1 MSILWPLLSHSE
13 RVQQIKVY
21 SDEWVDGD
29 TFFGQNFIHEKMSVF
44 LNNLDDF
51 ILPSQGCINPFV
63 LNKKSPD
70 SVKSAPAKITLQS
83 DFSTTEYERPQKPDL
98 IKLRASVASKGQKV
112 AAVSLNDCLAC
123 SGCVTSAETVLIQ
136 EQSYHKL
143 YDRIKSHNDVDE
155 DIIVV
160 CLSPQSIAS
169 IAAFTGTCSN
179 DMFLRVASVIKS
191 LGVKYVLD
199 TSSAGD
205 VALIESREE
214 FLARYQ
220 NGRSTL
226 WEKPPH
232 TVAASSSTVF
242 LIPETGNGNRKSKD
256 AEQSISLFGTDVKSL
271 VGSGSISNGY
281 KTTDS
286 SNSPDK
292 GDGFGNDLLFVG
304 SAINGDQALPMLA
317 SQCPGW
323 VCYAEKT
330 QPQSLPFISHTKS
343 PQQILG
349 AILKDLIFKSQVPTS
364 QFSVKSVYVVS
375 VQPCFDK
382 KLESSRK
389 DFYHSNID
397 SQEVD
402 LVISTTELWSLI
414 EEQAAARGAVAGP
427 PSLNGSGGLQSGVN
441 VVTASTFDY
450 LKNVIPDSPFGRD
463 EIESLFRSYSSD
475 GLSLVAAADSN
486 SSSGGYLEHIF
497 RYAAERIAGV
507 NLWGQALQYTAGR
520 NIDVCEVSLCSQGIT
535 GDTRSVDNHSQVKL
549 KFGKAYGFRNIQ
561 SVMLKMKQ
569 GKCDLDFIE
578 IMACPSGCNNGG
590 GQLKVLEEG
599 PGGEILRESISA
611 TAVRVR
617 AVEDVFHSMVVR
629 RVEDSPLVQY
639 LYSSTSYSADLGA
652 NIIMNDIIIDG
663 HETLDSKSDD
673 KNPHKSSN
681 SILRNCAGENSL
693 LQCKQGVLGCPISPL
708 AMDLLHTRY
717 HSVPKLELLAPLAA
731 KW

>member
-1 MSILWPLLSHSE
+1 
-13 RVQQIKVY
+13 
-21 SDEWVDGD
+21 
-29 TFFGQNFIHEKMSVF
+29 MSVF

-51 ILPSQGCINPFV
+51 ILPSQGCVNPFV
-63 LNKKSPD
+63 LNKKPQGA
-70 SVKSAPAKITLQS
+70 VKSAPTRITLQS
-83 DFSTTEYERPQKPDL
+83 DFSSTEYEKSRQPDL
-98 IKLRASVASKGQKV
+98 IKSRASVSSNGQKV

-136 EQSYHKL
+136 EQSYHRL
-143 YDRIKSHNDVDE
+143 YERLKSHNNVDE
-155 DIIVV
+155 DIIAV

-169 IAAFTGTCSN
+169 MASFAGTSSN

-191 LGVKYVLD
+191 LGVQYVFD

-214 FLARYQ
+214 FLMRYR

-232 TVAASSSTVF
+232 TMAASSNTVY
-242 LIPETGNGNRKSKD
+242 LIPESGNGIGSRKPKI
-256 AEQSISLFGTDVKSL
+256 AEHSVSLFGSDVNDL
-271 VGSGSISNGY
+271 VRFSSSSDGSGVE
-281 KTTDS
+281 K
-286 SNSPDK
+286 SNSSPDNEN
-292 GDGFGNDLLFVG
+292 GFGNDLLTVG
-304 SAINGDQALPMLA
+304 SAINGNQTLPMLA

-343 PQQILG
+343 PQQIIG
-349 AILKDLIFKSQVPTS
+349 ALLKHLIFKPQVAYQSKSTS
-364 QFSVKSVYVVS
+364 SLSPSSIKSVYVVS

-389 DFYHSNID
+389 DFYHSDTDN
-397 SQEVD
+397 QEVD

-414 EEQAAARGAVAGP
+414 EEQAVAAGAAVAAANQFNPDADGETL
-427 PSLNGSGGLQSGVN
+427 SVANI
-441 VVTASTFDY
+441 STSEY
-450 LKNVIPDSPFGRD
+450 LKNIVPDSPFGRD
-463 EIESLFRSYSSD
+463 EIENLFRSYSAD

-486 SSSGGYLEHIF
+486 SSSGGYIEHIF
-497 RYAAERIAGV
+497 RYVAEQIAGI
-507 NLWGQALQYTAGR
+507 NLWGQALQYTTGR
-520 NIDVCEVSLCSQGIT
+520 NIDVCEVSLSNQG
-535 GDTRSVDNHSQVKL
+535 SPVDADSTNNHPPIKL

-599 PGGEILRESISA
+599 PLGTMLRESISA

-617 AVEDVFHSMVVR
+617 AVEDIFHNMIVR
-629 RVEDSPLVQY
+629 RVEDSPLVKY
-639 LYSSTSYSADLGA
+639 LYSCTSFHEDSFSKSKIVMEIKMDKIIAIDSTSNNEDCTNFPTSNVNKIVVGKSND
-652 NIIMNDIIIDG
+652 NISSGGSYNEKRTLKG
-663 HETLDSKSDD
+663 H
-673 KNPHKSSN
+673 
-681 SILRNCAGENSL
+681 
-693 LQCKQGVLGCPISPL
+693 GVLGCPNSPL
-708 AMDLLHTRY
+708 SMSLLHTRY

>member
-1 MSILWPLLSHSE
+1 
-13 RVQQIKVY
+13 
-21 SDEWVDGD
+21 
-29 TFFGQNFIHEKMSVF
+29 MSVF

-70 SVKSAPAKITLQS
+70 SLKSAPAKITLQS
-83 DFSTTEYERPQKPDL
+83 DFSSTVYERPQKPDL
-98 IKLRASVASKGQKV
+98 IKSRASVASKGQKV

-143 YDRIKSHNDVDE
+143 YDRLKSHNDATE
-155 DIIVV
+155 DVIVV

-169 IAAFTGTCSN
+169 MAAFTGTSSN

-214 FLARYQ
+214 FLVRFR
-220 NGRSTL
+220 NGRSTI

-242 LIPETGNGNRKSKD
+242 LIPDMGNGIGAGKSKD
-256 AEQSISLFGTDVKSL
+256 AEQKISLFGSDVQNL
-271 VGSGSISNGY
+271 IRLGSTSSID
-281 KTTDS
+281 KTADS
-286 SNSPDK
+286 TNSPERK
-292 GDGFGNDLLFVG
+292 DGFGNDLLFVG
-304 SAINGDQALPMLA
+304 SAVNGDQALPMLA

-343 PQQILG
+343 PQQIIG
-349 AILKDLIFKSQVPTS
+349 AILKSLIFKSQVPTS

-414 EEQAAARGAVAGP
+414 EEQAAAVGAVASP
-427 PSLNGSGGLQSGVN
+427 PKVSASGGLQCGAN
-441 VVTASTFDY
+441 VVLASTVDY
-450 LKNVIPDSPFGRD
+450 LTNIIPDSPFGRD

-497 RYAAERIAGV
+497 RYAAEQIAGV

-520 NIDVCEVSLCSQGIT
+520 NIDVCEVSLNNQGIDS
-535 GDTRSVDNHSQVKL
+535 DTKSVDRHPQVKL

-599 PGGEILRESISA
+599 PGGEILRESINA

-617 AVEDVFHSMVVR
+617 AVEDAFHCVVVR
-629 RVEDSPLVQY
+629 RVEDSPLVKF

-652 NIIMNDIIIDG
+652 NNIMNDVITDG
-663 HETLDSKSDD
+663 HHILNSRLND
-673 KNPHKSSN
+673 KNSHESLNSS
-681 SILRNCAGENSL
+681 LRNSASEKSL
-693 LQCKQGVLGCPISPL
+693 IQIRQGVLGCPISPM
-708 AMDLLHTRY
+708 AMEILHTRY

>member
-1 MSILWPLLSHSE
+1 MKSTPLFQSLQRRMVRSTLLRCHTIICE
-13 RVQQIKVY
+13 R
-21 SDEWVDGD
+21 
-29 TFFGQNFIHEKMSVF
+29 MSVF

-70 SVKSAPAKITLQS
+70 SVKAAPAKITLQS
-83 DFSTTEYERPQKPDL
+83 DFSSTVYERTQKPDL
-98 IKLRASVASKGQKV
+98 IKSRASVASKGQKV

-143 YDRIKSHNDVDE
+143 YDRLKSHNDATE
-155 DIIVV
+155 DVIVV

-169 IAAFTGTCSN
+169 MAAFTGTSSN

-214 FLARYQ
+214 FLVRFR
-220 NGRSTL
+220 NGRSTI

-242 LIPETGNGNRKSKD
+242 LIPDMGNGIGAGKSKD
-256 AEQSISLFGTDVKSL
+256 AEQKISLFGSDVQNL
-271 VGSGSISNGY
+271 IRLGSTSSID
-281 KTTDS
+281 KTADS
-286 SNSPDK
+286 TNSPERK
-292 GDGFGNDLLFVG
+292 DGFGNDLLFVG
-304 SAINGDQALPMLA
+304 SAVNGDQALPMLA

-343 PQQILG
+343 PQQIIG
-349 AILKDLIFKSQVPTS
+349 AILKSLIFKSQVPTS

-414 EEQAAARGAVAGP
+414 EEQAAAVGAVASP
-427 PSLNGSGGLQSGVN
+427 PKVSASGGLQCGAN
-441 VVTASTFDY
+441 VVLASTVDY
-450 LKNVIPDSPFGRD
+450 LTNIIPDSPFGRD
-463 EIESLFRSYSSD
+463 GIESLFRSYSSD

-497 RYAAERIAGV
+497 RYAAEQIAGV

-520 NIDVCEVSLCSQGIT
+520 NIDVCEVSLNNQGIDS
-535 GDTRSVDNHSQVKL
+535 DTKSVDRHPQVKL

-599 PGGEILRESISA
+599 PGGEILRESINA

-617 AVEDVFHSMVVR
+617 AVEDAFHCVVVR
-629 RVEDSPLVQY
+629 RVEDSPLVKF

-652 NIIMNDIIIDG
+652 NNIMNDVITDG
-663 HETLDSKSDD
+663 HHILNSRSND
-673 KNPHKSSN
+673 KNSSESLN
-681 SILRNCAGENSL
+681 SSLRNSASEKRL
-693 LQCKQGVLGCPISPL
+693 IQFRQGVLGCPISPT
-708 AMDLLHTRY
+708 AMEILHTRY